1 MNMKK
6 SSDPDEGRALGGMEV
21 QSMNGSLSALPNIG
35 TVLEDLLARAGVG
48 SPESLREM
56 GSREA
61 WMKIRAV
68 DPSAC
73 LHTLL
78 ALEGAV
84 RGMRKKDL
92 PDAVR
97 AELRKFFEDKR

>member
-1 MNMKK
+1 
-6 SSDPDEGRALGGMEV
+6 
-21 QSMNGSLSALPNIG
+21 MNGSLSDLPNIG
-35 TVLEDLLARAGVG
+35 TVLEDLLVRAGVAT
-48 SPESLREM
+48 PESLKEM

-61 WMKIRAV
+61 WLRIHAV

-84 RGMRKKDL
+84 RGIRKKDL

>member
-1 MNMKK
+1 MNKIFE
-6 SSDPDEGRALGGMEV
+6 PDEGHESGGMEE
-21 QSMNGSLSALPNIG
+21 QSMNGSLSDLPNIG
-35 TVLEDLLARAGVG
+35 TVLEDLLARAGVAT
-48 SPESLREM
+48 PESLREM

-61 WMKIRAV
+61 WLRIRAV

-84 RGMRKKDL
+84 RGIRKKDL